1 MSNTS
6 HDNNSDQEKYI
17 ENNSATHS
25 MNIDEASEEEN
36 AANFSNNNNNN
47 SPTHNNTSKNI
58 IPSKKHPKKS
68 VKPSKKSKHPSKK
81 LKYSNKSQREIF
93 GNELGMSLSKQAKE
107 HFLYKPFYSLPDLS
121 PFIGE
126 IIEVRVASEFLSSLN
141 KAYVENR
148 IWGSDIYTS
157 DSDMVCVL
165 QHSGIYNINDYTPT
179 DIEGLSI
186 YLRVSK
192 GRAAYNS
199 SLKNG
204 VRSKKL
210 NNYQGHSIKIEGY
223 ANLSYLGD
231 ENELKIMAAK
241 MPTNSEYERKKP
253 NPQRLADNMY
263 YTEFNMVFNL
273 SFEMWLAYS
282 LPAICDKGRDFKDF
296 TSYRLKKSVLY
307 IETFNQRFEIA
318 LNIMDHTND
327 EYLFEEYETFKISEV
342 IEPIPKDNDFM
353 LSNKIPLEDKFV
365 KLLFNKL
372 DWHEFLWGEN
382 CLKIKDYL
390 INGIKCFNYYQKCGD
405 VLCKKDDAMDVEKK

>member
-1 MSNTS
+1 MSS
-6 HDNNSDQEKYI
+6 HENISEQEKDVEDDSVTNSMNLDED
-17 ENNSATHS
+17 ENN
-25 MNIDEASEEEN
+25 EEEN
-36 AANFSNNNNNN
+36 GNYSSNNNISPFPTN
-47 SPTHNNTSKNI
+47 SNPSQKNI
-58 IPSKKHPKKS
+58 STKKHPKKS
-68 VKPSKKSKHPSKK
+68 TKISKKAKHNSKKSK
-81 LKYSNKSQREIF
+81 YVNKNQREIS
-93 GNELGMSLSKQAKE
+93 GNELAQNLDKQAKE

-179 DIEGLSI
+179 EIAGLSI

-210 NNYQGHSIKIEGY
+210 NNYQGHSIKVEGY
-223 ANLSYLGD
+223 ASRNFLGN
-231 ENELKIMAAK
+231 EEELKSMAAR
-241 MPTNSEYERKKP
+241 MPSNSEYERKKP

-296 TSYRLKKSVLY
+296 ASHRLKNSVLY
-307 IETFNQRFEIA
+307 IETPSQRFEIS
-318 LNIMDHTND
+318 LKLMDHND
-327 EYLFEEYETFKISEV
+327 DDYLFEEYETYKIAEV
-342 IEPIPKDNDFM
+342 LEPIPKDNDFM
-353 LSNKIPLEDKFV
+353 IANKIPLEDKYLKV
-365 KLLFNKL
+365 IFNKV
-372 DWHEFLWGEN
+372 DWHDLLWGEN
-382 CLKIKDYL
+382 CLKIKDF
-390 INGIKCFNYYQKCGD
+390 IISEIKCFNYYQK
-405 VLCKKDDAMDVEKK
+405 KNPEKMESSEEKNNK

>member
-1 MSNTS
+1 MSSNEG
-6 HDNNSDQEKYI
+6 NSEQEKDI
-17 ENNSATHS
+17 VDGTVSGS
-25 MNIDEASEEEN
+25 MELDEEEGN
-36 AANFSNNNNNN
+36 EGEGNYSTNNNNGSSHINANN
-47 SPTHNNTSKNI
+47 KNAVVNKKRAKKNSK
-58 IPSKKHPKKS
+58 ST
-68 VKPSKKSKHPSKK
+68 KKSKHCSKRS
-81 LKYSNKSQREIF
+81 KYINKNQKELA
-93 GNELGMSLSKQAKE
+93 GNELAASLAKQAKE
-107 HFLYKPFYSLPDLS
+107 HYLYKPFYSLPDLT
-121 PFIGE
+121 PYIGE

-179 DIEGLSI
+179 EIEGLSI

-223 ANLSYLGD
+223 TGLSYLGD
-231 ENELKIMAAK
+231 DDELKSMAAK
-241 MPTNSEYERKKP
+241 MPSNSEYERKKP

-273 SFEMWLAYS
+273 SFEMWLSYS
-282 LPAICDKGRDFKDF
+282 LPAICDKGRNFKDF
-296 TSYRLKKSVLY
+296 TSHRLQKNVLY
-307 IETFNQRFEIA
+307 IETSTQRFEIS
-318 LNIMDHTND
+318 LNIMDHSND
-327 EYLFEEYETFKISEV
+327 EFLFEEYEKFNVAEV
-342 IEPIPKDNDFM
+342 KEPIPKDNDFM
-353 LSNKIPLEDKFV
+353 LENKIPLEEKYVIPIFSRI
-365 KLLFNKL
+365 

-382 CLKIKDYL
+382 CLKIKDK
-390 INGIKCFNYYQKCGD
+390 IISGIKCFNYYQRCNEVSDK
-405 VLCKKDDAMDVEKK
+405 MSVEKK

>member
-1 MSNTS
+1 MSS
-6 HDNNSDQEKYI
+6 HENISEQEKDVEDDSVTNSMNLDED
-17 ENNSATHS
+17 ENN
-25 MNIDEASEEEN
+25 EEEN
-36 AANFSNNNNNN
+36 GNYSSNNNISPFPTN
-47 SPTHNNTSKNI
+47 SNPSQKNI
-58 IPSKKHPKKS
+58 STKKHPKKS
-68 VKPSKKSKHPSKK
+68 TKISKKSKHNSKK
-81 LKYSNKSQREIF
+81 SKYVNKNQREIS
-93 GNELGMSLSKQAKE
+93 GNELAQNLDKQAKE

-179 DIEGLSI
+179 EIAGLSI

-210 NNYQGHSIKIEGY
+210 NNYQGHSIKVEGY
-223 ANLSYLGD
+223 ASRNFLGN
-231 ENELKIMAAK
+231 EEELKSMAAR
-241 MPTNSEYERKKP
+241 MPSNSEYERKKP

-296 TSYRLKKSVLY
+296 TSHRLKNSVLY
-307 IETFNQRFEIA
+307 IETPSQRFEIS
-318 LNIMDHTND
+318 LKLMDHND
-327 EYLFEEYETFKISEV
+327 DDYLFEEYETYKIAEV
-342 IEPIPKDNDFM
+342 LEPIPKDNDFM
-353 LSNKIPLEDKFV
+353 IANKIPLEDKYLKV
-365 KLLFNKL
+365 IFNKV
-372 DWHEFLWGEN
+372 DWHDLLWGEN
-382 CLKIKDYL
+382 CLKIKDF
-390 INGIKCFNYYQKCGD
+390 IISEIKCFNYYQK
-405 VLCKKDDAMDVEKK
+405 KNPEKMESSEEKNNK

>member
-1 MSNTS
+1 MSS
-6 HDNNSDQEKYI
+6 QENNSDQENDVEDYSVTKHI
-17 ENNSATHS
+17 NLDEDENSDEENENNS
-25 MNIDEASEEEN
+25 
-36 AANFSNNNNNN
+36 SNNNM
-47 SPTHNNTSKNI
+47 SPFPGNPSPPQKNI
-58 IPSKKHPKKS
+58 SSKKHPKKS
-68 VKPSKKSKHPSKK
+68 TKISKKSKHSSKK
-81 LKYSNKSQREIF
+81 SKYANKAQREIS
-93 GNELGMSLSKQAKE
+93 GTEYAQNLDKQAKE

-121 PFIGE
+121 PFLGE

-165 QHSGIYNINDYTPT
+165 QHSGFYNINDYTPT
-179 DIEGLSI
+179 EISGLSI

-210 NNYQGHSIKIEGY
+210 NNYQGHSIKVEGY
-223 ANLSYLGD
+223 ANRNFLGN
-231 ENELKIMAAK
+231 EEELKSMAAR
-241 MPTNSEYERKKP
+241 MPSNSEYERKKP
-253 NPQRLADNMY
+253 IPQRLADNMY

-273 SFEMWLAYS
+273 SFEMWLSYS

-307 IETFNQRFEIA
+307 IETASQRYEIS
-318 LNIMDHTND
+318 LNIMDHKND
-327 EYLFEEYETFKISEV
+327 DYLFEEYETYKIAEV

-353 LSNKIPLEDKFV
+353 LANKIPLE
-365 KLLFNKL
+365 NKYIKVIYNIV
-372 DWHEFLWGEN
+372 DWHELLWGET
-382 CLKIKDYL
+382 CLKIRD
-390 INGIKCFNYYQKCGD
+390 ITISGIKCFNYYQKNNET
-405 VLCKKDDAMDVEKK
+405 LEKEESIEEKK